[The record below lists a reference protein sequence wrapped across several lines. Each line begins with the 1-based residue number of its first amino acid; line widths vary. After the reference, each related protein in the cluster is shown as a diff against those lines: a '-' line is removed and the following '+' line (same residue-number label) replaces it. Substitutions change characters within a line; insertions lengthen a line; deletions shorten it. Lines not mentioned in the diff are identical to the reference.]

1 VTLPLMLVLPIAA
14 ALLPASWPTKSWPES
29 MPAAEGMDA
38 AVLSA
43 FDRELAAGKNGYVDS
58 MLVIRHGRIVYEKT
72 YDHSADYARLFAGK
86 GAPGIYNYYDPG
98 WHPYYKGTKLHTMQ
112 SVSKS
117 VTSALVGIA
126 IAEGKLSGVDAKVM
140 PLFADFRIPPDAKR
154 DRMTLVDILTMR
166 TGIRWDEESADYTDS
181 RNNCAVMEASDDW
194 VRYVLEQP
202 MAADPGTT
210 FVYNSGATELLSYL
224 LSRATGEPTDDYAKV
239 KLFAPLGIESY
250 YWKRTPKGLADTEG
264 GLYLSPRDLA
274 KIGFLYLHEGEWDG
288 RRILPRDWVRDS
300 IRESTKANPPY
311 GYGYQ
316 WWTIPGPPE
325 AFLAWG
331 YGGQLLIVV
340 PKLDLIAVFT
350 GWNIYGHREL
360 EPRDA
365 LSRVL
370 ASVNK

>member
-1 VTLPLMLVLPIAA
+1 
-14 ALLPASWPTKSWPES
+14 
-29 MPAAEGMDA
+29 
-38 AVLSA
+38 
-43 FDRELAAGKNGYVDS
+43 
-58 MLVIRHGRIVYEKT
+58 
-72 YDHSADYARLFAGK
+72 
-86 GAPGIYNYYDPG
+86 
-98 WHPYYKGTKLHTMQ
+98 
-112 SVSKS
+112 
-117 VTSALVGIA
+117 
-126 IAEGKLSGVDAKVM
+126 M

-166 TGIRWDEESADYTDS
+166 TGIRWDEESTDYTDS

-224 LSRATGEPTDDYAKV
+224 LSRATGEPADDYAKV
-239 KLFAPLGIESY
+239 KLFAPLGIESH